1 MYFSVIVPIYGV
13 EKYIRECVDSILCQN
28 FDDFEL
34 ILVDDGSPDGCPKIC
49 DEYGA
54 ADKRVRVIHKQNGGL
69 VSARQEGIKAAK
81 GRYVIN
87 VDGDDFI
94 EPGYFKKAAEL
105 CEKHDPDI
113 ITFGI
118 NYFDGETKSFDPE
131 PLSAGLYKE
140 SGLGEIHEKMLL
152 TPDMKHMHYFLWA
165 KVFKKQAVF
174 DCQQAVDRRI
184 SMGED
189 VTCLIP
195 AYLKAKRIYISDE
208 AVYNCR
214 CRNDSMSRS
223 YKQSH
228 FDDIRLG
235 VLRLLEAGKEAG
247 ETTGADENFNGAVDR
262 YAAFMFFVIFACG
275 AQQGDKN
282 VCKYAKSV
290 FDGCFCDA
298 FERAEFSEITVK
310 SKWAVL
316 LPLDINITAA
326 IATRIIRTIIPI
338 PPAIFS
344 FKTPTVLSLIAPN
357 IKRAIG
363 DTIHKKAAYAIV
375 LAVRSFT
382 ERKAFAS
389 SIDTR
394 LSDGVSSDESMCSA
408 SSISSFSK

>member
-69 VSARQEGIKAAK
+69 VSARQEGIKAAT

-152 TPDMKHMHYFLWA
+152 TPDMKHMHYFLWGKA
-165 KVFKKQAVF
+165 FKRELITP
-174 DCQQAVDRRI
+174 CQLEVDQRI

-189 VTCLIP
+189 VCCLMP
-195 AYLKAKRIYISDE
+195 AYLSAKSVYVSDL
-208 AVYNCR
+208 AVYDCR
-214 CRNDSMSRS
+214 CRRDSMSRS
-223 YKQSH
+223 FKPSH
-228 FDDIRLG
+228 FEDLRLG
-235 VLRLLEAGKEAG
+235 TRLLLRKG
-247 ETTGADENFNGAVDR
+247 ESVSGFKDAVYR
-262 YAAFMFFVIFACG
+262 YAAFMFFVVFASG
-275 AQQGDKN
+275 AQQGEKN
-282 VCKYAKSV
+282 LPGLAKAS
-290 FDGCFCDA
+290 FSDEFEKA
-298 FERAEFSEITVK
+298 FENAEFCGITPK
-310 SKWAVL
+310 SKIAVRL
-316 LPLDINITAA
+316 LKAKK
-326 IATRIIRTIIPI
+326 
-338 PPAIFS
+338 FS
-344 FKTPTVLSLIAPN
+344 
-357 IKRAIG
+357 
-363 DTIHKKAAYAIV
+363 AAYRF
-375 LAVRSFT
+375 L
-382 ERKAFAS
+382 
-389 SIDTR
+389 R
-394 LSDGVSSDESMCSA
+394 LCGRLKGKV
-408 SSISSFSK
+408 